1 MILYMATWL
10 SEKAQREVLN
20 HCEKRER
27 LLSYWFIK
35 SSKESFI
42 EYVESINKGESKW

>member
-27 LLSYWFIK
+27 GFSLIGLLK
-35 SSKESFI
+35 AQKR
-42 EYVESINKGESKW
+42 VLLNMLRV